1 MKQSNPSPENIAYYE
16 NALSDLKEAYKL
28 EQTKYLERQI
38 DCITNAV
45 NNQKAA
51 AWKVMN
57 EISDKKS
64 CNSSKLKASS
74 QENGFSYGRNTS
86 KIY

>member
-38 DCITNAV
+38 DYITNAAK
-45 NNQKAA
+45 NQKAA
-51 AWKVMN
+51 AAWKVVN
-57 EISDKKS
+57 EICGKKS

-74 QENGFSYGRNTS
+74 
-86 KIY
+86 